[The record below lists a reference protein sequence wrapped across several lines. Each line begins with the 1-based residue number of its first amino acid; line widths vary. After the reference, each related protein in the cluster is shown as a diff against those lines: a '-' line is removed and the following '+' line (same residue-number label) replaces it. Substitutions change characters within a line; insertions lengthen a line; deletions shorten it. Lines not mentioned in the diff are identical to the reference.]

1 MRVIVILLICLVIV
15 GIIRLAVEK
24 IMPNRDKKFYHAI
37 VRVVWGIM
45 EYGKY
50 GGVSPCC
57 LQISKEGYFYG

>member
-37 VRVVWGIM
+37 VRAVWGIM
-45 EYGKY
+45 VVVVMLSTYGCNGKL
-50 GGVSPCC
+50 S
-57 LQISKEGYFYG
+57 

>member
-15 GIIRLAVEK
+15 GIIRLVVEK

-45 EYGKY
+45 VVVVMLSTYGCNGKL
-50 GGVSPCC
+50 S
-57 LQISKEGYFYG
+57 